1 MSETA
6 VFVLWG
12 IGGYLL
18 LLKNHAEALLFKRT
32 GVQNLISAA
41 GSGRERDQKTG
52 FPQSEKLAD
61 GVGAGS

>member
-18 LLKNHAEALLFKRT
+18 GSIPFGLVLCYL
-32 GVQNLISAA
+32 A
-41 GSGRERDQKTG
+41 G
-52 FPQSEKLAD
+52 
-61 GVGAGS
+61 